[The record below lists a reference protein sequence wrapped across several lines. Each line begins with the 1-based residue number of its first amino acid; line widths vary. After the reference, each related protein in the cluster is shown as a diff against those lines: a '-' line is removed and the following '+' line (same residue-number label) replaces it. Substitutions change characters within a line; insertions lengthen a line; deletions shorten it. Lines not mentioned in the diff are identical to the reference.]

1 MAEEKQSF
9 EARLSRL
16 NEIVAKI
23 EGSTLPLDEA
33 IKLFQEGQALIKGME
48 EELNNAVAKIEEL
61 TGQPKEDK

>member
-16 NEIVAKI
+16 NEIVAEI

>member
-16 NEIVAKI
+16 NEIVAMI